1 MTHPT
6 VKDLVLGNFLSL
18 VFLGELELES
28 ASEMFSREVLEAP
41 SVLLVVTVV
50 APELSDPIDSVFRW
64 LGGLGSII
72 STRSLSISAGDKYRA
87 AVTDKSSRYL
97 VWLIHVLLS

>member
-1 MTHPT
+1 MTNPT

-50 APELSDPIDSVFRW
+50 DPELSDPMDSVFR
-64 LGGLGSII
+64 
-72 STRSLSISAGDKYRA
+72 
-87 AVTDKSSRYL
+87 
-97 VWLIHVLLS
+97 

>member
-1 MTHPT
+1 MTNPT

-50 APELSDPIDSVFRW
+50 DPELSDPIDSVFR
-64 LGGLGSII
+64 
-72 STRSLSISAGDKYRA
+72 
-87 AVTDKSSRYL
+87 
-97 VWLIHVLLS
+97 

>member
-50 APELSDPIDSVFRW
+50 DPELSDPIDSVFR
-64 LGGLGSII
+64 
-72 STRSLSISAGDKYRA
+72 
-87 AVTDKSSRYL
+87 
-97 VWLIHVLLS
+97 